1 MLSDPIADMLTV
13 IRNGYSVGKTEIKIS
28 YSKLKERLGQVLVTQ
43 GYLGKIQ
50 HRGKE
55 LVVALRYK
63 DNQPTITKVI
73 KVSKPGLRVYVNKR
87 EIPKVLSGIGACIL
101 STPQGVMTGK
111 EARKKGLGGEIIC
124 KIW

>member
-13 IRNGYSVGKTEIKIS
+13 IRNGYSVGKTEVKIT

-50 HRGKE
+50 HQGKE
-55 LVVALRYK
+55 LVAVLKYK
-63 DNQPTITKVI
+63 DNQPTISKVI

-87 EIPKVLSGIGACIL
+87 EIPRVLSGVGIAIL
-101 STPQGVMTGK
+101 STPRGIMTGK
-111 EARKKGLGGEIIC
+111 EARKKGLGGEVIC